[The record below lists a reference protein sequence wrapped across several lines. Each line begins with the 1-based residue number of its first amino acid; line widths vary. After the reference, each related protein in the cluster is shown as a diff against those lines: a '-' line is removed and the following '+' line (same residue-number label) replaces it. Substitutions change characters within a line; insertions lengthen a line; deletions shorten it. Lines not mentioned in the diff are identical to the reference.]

1 MECFLFSLIRAIKTV
16 SFHVFA
22 GARPRSRARRS
33 DLDRL
38 CDSPPRAPS
47 ALPDRLVKSPTFIS
61 EKTYKPYSSKRP
73 STSRTYLSSL
83 SNNHVDIDVRDPGV
97 KVKQEKS
104 SLMDQEPAFVDV
116 TKDVP
121 GLTVWRLEVIIPLF
135 FRYFDPISGYNSK
148 FLNEFLTY
156 YSICINML
164 WQGLNTSLFI
174 KKSSI
179 MQILMLLWSKSCI
192 IYNLNIQFDRNE
204 LYKLPFGIHLKN
216 ELHV

>member
-1 MECFLFSLIRAIKTV
+1 MKACQGNKAAIYIPIYINPSHDSSILKCKLLKATAMFALFMECFLFSLIRAIKTV

-22 GARPRSRARRS
+22 GARPRSRARRL

-164 WQGLNTSLFI
+164 
-174 KKSSI
+174 
-179 MQILMLLWSKSCI
+179 
-192 IYNLNIQFDRNE
+192 
-204 LYKLPFGIHLKN
+204 
-216 ELHV
+216 

>member
-97 KVKQEKS
+97 KVKPEKS

-121 GLTVWRLEVIIPLF
+121 GLTVWRLEVIIHLF
-135 FRYFDPISGYNSK
+135 FLWYYDHISGYCFEISEWI
-148 FLNEFLTY
+148 L
-156 YSICINML
+156 YSFVLI
-164 WQGLNTSLFI
+164 W
-174 KKSSI
+174 
-179 MQILMLLWSKSCI
+179 
-192 IYNLNIQFDRNE
+192 Y
-204 LYKLPFGIHLKN
+204 
-216 ELHV
+216 

>member
-33 DLDRL
+33 DSDRL

-97 KVKQEKS
+97 KVKPEKS

-121 GLTVWRLEVIIPLF
+121 GLTVWRLEVLIQLVFFMILWPYQWLLFWNFRMNFILICSDMILKIIACANF
-135 FRYFDPISGYNSK
+135 FI
-148 FLNEFLTY
+148 
-156 YSICINML
+156 
-164 WQGLNTSLFI
+164 Q
-174 KKSSI
+174 
-179 MQILMLLWSKSCI
+179 I
-192 IYNLNIQFDRNE
+192 IYT
-204 LYKLPFGIHLKN
+204 Y
-216 ELHV
+216 

>member
-121 GLTVWRLEVIIPLF
+121 GLTVWRLEVLIILLF
-135 FRYFDPISGYNSK
+135 SIYFDPISGYNSK
-148 FLNEFLTY
+148 FRNDRFLTHLFLF
-156 YSICINML
+156 NMFL
-164 WQGLNTSLFI
+164 QGR
-174 KKSSI
+174 
-179 MQILMLLWSKSCI
+179 
-192 IYNLNIQFDRNE
+192 IYVTV
-204 LYKLPFGIHLKN
+204 Y
-216 ELHV
+216 

>member
-156 YSICINML
+156 YILTCSICINML
-164 WQGLNTSLFI
+164 
-174 KKSSI
+174 
-179 MQILMLLWSKSCI
+179 
-192 IYNLNIQFDRNE
+192 
-204 LYKLPFGIHLKN
+204 
-216 ELHV
+216 

>member
-121 GLTVWRLEVIIPLF
+121 GLTVWRLEVILPLF
-135 FRYFDPISGYNSK
+135 FRYFDPIRGYNSK

-156 YSICINML
+156 YSICISML
-164 WQGLNTSLFI
+164 WQGRIYVTVYQ
-174 KKSSI
+174 KSSI

-204 LYKLPFGIHLKN
+204 LYKLSFGIHLKN

>member
-97 KVKQEKS
+97 KVKPEKS

-121 GLTVWRLEVIIPLF
+121 GLTVWRLEVLIHLVF
-135 FRYFDPISGYNSK
+135 FYDTMTISVVTVLK
-148 FLNEFLTY
+148 FQNEFYTHLFWY
-156 YSICINML
+156 DIKNNRLREFFYSNH
-164 WQGLNTSLFI
+164 
-174 KKSSI
+174 
-179 MQILMLLWSKSCI
+179 
-192 IYNLNIQFDRNE
+192 IYILNIQFDRN
-204 LYKLPFGIHLKN
+204 HS
-216 ELHV
+216 